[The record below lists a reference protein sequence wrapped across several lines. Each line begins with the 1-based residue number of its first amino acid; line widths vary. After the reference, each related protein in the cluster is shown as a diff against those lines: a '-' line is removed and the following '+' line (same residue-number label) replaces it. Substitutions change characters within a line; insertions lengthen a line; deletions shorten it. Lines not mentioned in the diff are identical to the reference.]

1 MALETGGEDQRPEQ
15 PAAPLTLRLFQGLS
29 GIAILLVLL
38 GYSLYRALDS
48 GEAQPAGVSTAQVRT
63 TSPRFPIPTF
73 TYDGPTSAPGSSIV
87 LLMLLCDG
95 ENVGT
100 AIYEGPIY
108 HTYIVLERDR
118 DHDVIA
124 SFMTGQKTFIPS
136 NAFVIQSKCF
146 QAAVQGGAFS

>member
-1 MALETGGEDQRPEQ
+1 MTLDTEGEDKRAEQ

-38 GYSLYRALDS
+38 GYSLYRALDA
-48 GEAQPAGVSTAQVRT
+48 GETQPVGGSTTQVRT
-63 TSPRFPIPTF
+63 ASPRYVAPPF

-124 SFMTGQKTFIPS
+124 NFMMGKETFIPA

-146 QAAVQGGAFS
+146 QAAVQDGASS